1 MKTVDELLAVLQDIR
16 DGINSMALSI
26 ENLNE
31 SVNDLKGFGLYN
43 SISDVNEKLD
53 SVSEA
58 IDDLKGSGLYNT
70 VTDVCDKLDSISS
83 TLDSIDISVS

>member
-1 MKTVDELLAVLQDIR
+1 MDELLAVLQDIR

-43 SISDVNEKLD
+43 SISDVNEKL
-53 SVSEA
+53 EQR
-58 IDDLKGSGLYNT
+58 K
-70 VTDVCDKLDSISS
+70 
-83 TLDSIDISVS
+83 